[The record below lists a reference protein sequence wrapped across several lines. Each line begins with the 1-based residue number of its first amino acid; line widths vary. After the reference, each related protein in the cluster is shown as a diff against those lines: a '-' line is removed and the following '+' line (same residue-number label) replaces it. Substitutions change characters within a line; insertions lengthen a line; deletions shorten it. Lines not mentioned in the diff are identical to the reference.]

1 MSQAILP
8 VINQVISYAGLDAT
22 LRGISTRRVGRRTET
37 SYEFDLFYPIVFD
50 QEFEVNEFFELM
62 RQALHFVGD
71 MTANRD
77 QVKFGIRV
85 RGRTNYMQV
94 PFQDYGDVI
103 DALERVIEKLD
114 GTYSEDG
121 EFIATGFEIMTIP
134 FDDDRIMALSGKYGV
149 KMIGGDCYISPES
162 IHNCGFIC
170 MGLGVRTLYKIQD
183 ADIKYFLH
191 PKGLKDIGVAF
202 KQKYHEFAGAEGCT
216 NEMFITMAKRE
227 NVRLKIYGT
236 DMNKVHLEVP
246 GPAAKLVEMCYYG
259 GHVCLIVRKHKFIGI
274 QVERTEKL
282 NKYYQQLGENEYV
295 ETMFLHD
302 LMEKKYGK
310 DTWSPKLMEAFLQ
323 CANTAYPIKKMFPA
337 KNQKK
342 LIGAWDIE
350 TANKNDAG
358 DKFDQKP
365 YCCEYAYFSDQ
376 INPEAKDART
386 PYVSVQ
392 RIFKGFDCLKRMFKS
407 LYEEGSIINGYT
419 FYAHNA
425 GKFDHHVLMQH
436 GLFELDDWDVEA
448 LQCRGGRIMK
458 IALVSKDKK
467 YKIKMLDSLSMLS
480 GSLKSLLEE
489 CNTEHQKLDF
499 DHSKVTIEN
508 CLEQDGLDDYQHND
522 VLGLLELMSIFADTV
537 WKEMKINVTDCL
549 TAASLAKRNFLQNY
563 YPKSKAFVYRLPRIA
578 DQYVR
583 NGYNGGRVEAFKIG
597 YLKGKFY
604 YYDVTSLYPAEMRQK
619 MPCDKP
625 IVVTNEML
633 QDGSRTFWQE
643 VNGKKIVHKSIY
655 GFARVKVRGPAPGKK
670 PLHSLFTNN
679 KLLFP
684 IFDTWTETVLFTEE
698 IRLSMMMDLGY
709 EYEVLDFMSF
719 TPVPIL
725 KKTVEDGFRLKA
737 EQAALGNTTSANLY
751 KIIINSTYGFWGLV
765 VDELDNIGL
774 FKGGGPIDPDD
785 MVNAMIVENR
795 YRSYLEING
804 YHLIRGRY
812 DLKVEDFNVAIAAAV
827 TSYSRSCLYQIM
839 AEFEKYG
846 ATVYYCD
853 TDSVIVD
860 RSIKDCPTVL
870 QKFQSDGCGDAL
882 GMLKNEATA
891 IIKKKLKKKPDLL
904 KKEIE
909 AEPEPFFEEICLL
922 GCKNYALRRKP
933 RFEGGI
939 NIEIL
944 KMKGVDKSKPVH
956 AIIDPEGEETE
967 LDPPRYLNF
976 DDYILLARNYKLK
989 QLQEQFKAGFGTMM
1003 DHDKQGGS
1011 RIIEVVKKLSKSYDK
1026 GLLVPEG
1033 TVTVDDGTECEFY
1046 NVLPLKISD
1055 EPEPRTG
1062 RIVHDKD
1069 RFPGVALEFFEIK
1082 DFPNNN
1088 KESVKRVR
1096 EVYEETLEDEDD
1108 F

>member
-1 MSQAILP
+1 MSRGSLPIL
-8 VINQVISYAGLDAT
+8 NQVISYAGLDAT
-22 LRGISTRRVGRRTET
+22 LRGITTRRVGRRDES
-37 SYEFDLFYPIVFD
+37 SYEFELFYPIIFD

-62 RQALHFVGD
+62 RQALHFVGEL
-71 MTANRD
+71 TPNRNTT
-77 QVKFGIRV
+77 KFGIRV
-85 RGRTNYMQV
+85 RGRTSYMQV
-94 PFQDYGDVI
+94 PFQDYDDVI
-103 DALERVIEKLD
+103 DALEKVIEKLD

-121 EFIATGFEIMTIP
+121 EFMATGFEILTIP
-134 FDDDRIMALSGKYGV
+134 YDDSQILALSGKYGI

-162 IHNCGFIC
+162 IFNCGFIC
-170 MGLGVRTLYKIQD
+170 MGLGLRTLYKIQD
-183 ADIKYFLH
+183 ADIKYLLH
-191 PKGLKDIGVAF
+191 PKGLKDIGTAF
-202 KQKYHEFAGAEGCT
+202 KSKYPEFAGAEGCT
-216 NEMFITMAKRE
+216 KEMFETMAKKE
-227 NVRLKIYGT
+227 GVRLKIYGT
-236 DMNKVHLEVP
+236 DLGKVYLETP
-246 GPAAKLVEMCYYG
+246 GPTTKLIEMCYYG
-259 GHVCLIVRKHKFIGI
+259 GHVCLIIRKHKFIGI
-274 QVERTEKL
+274 EVEREEKL
-282 NKYYQQLGENEYV
+282 NKYYKMIGEDTYKDK
-295 ETMFLHD
+295 MLLYD

-310 DTWSPKLMEAFLQ
+310 DTWSPKLMEAFLL
-323 CANTAYPIKKMFPA
+323 CANTSYPIKKMFPA

-350 TANKNDAG
+350 TANKNDNG

-376 INPEAKDART
+376 LRESPPDPRT
-386 PYVSVQ
+386 PYVPVQ
-392 RIFKGFDCLKRMFKS
+392 RIFKGFDCLNRMFKS
-407 LYEEGSIINGYT
+407 LYEEGDKINGYT
-419 FYAHNA
+419 FYAHNG

-436 GLFELDDWDVEA
+436 GLFNLENWDVEN
-448 LQCRGGRIMK
+448 LQCRGGKIMK
-458 IALVSKDKK
+458 IALISKDKK
-467 YKIKMLDSLSMLS
+467 YKVKLLDSLCMLS
-480 GSLKSLLEE
+480 GSLKALLDE
-489 CNTEHQKLDF
+489 CGTEHRKLDF
-499 DHSKVTIEN
+499 DHSTITIEN

-563 YPKSKAFVYRLPRIA
+563 YPKNKAFVYRLPRIA
-578 DQYVR
+578 DQYIR

-625 IVVTNEML
+625 IVVTREMIEN
-633 QDGSRTFWQE
+633 GERTFWQE
-643 VNGKKIVHKSIY
+643 INGKKVVHRSIF
-655 GFARVKVRGPAPGKK
+655 GFARVKVKGPAPGKR

-684 IFDTWTETVLFTEE
+684 IFEQWTETVLFTEE
-698 IRLSMMMDLGY
+698 IRLSMLMDLGY

-719 TPVPIL
+719 TPIPIL

-774 FKGGGPIDPDD
+774 FKGGGAIDPDD
-785 MVNAMIVENR
+785 IVNAMIVENR

-804 YHLIRGRY
+804 YHLIRGKY

-846 ATVYYCD
+846 ATIYYCD

-860 RSIKDCPTVL
+860 RSIKDCPGVVE
-870 QKFQSDGCGDAL
+870 KFQTDGSGDAL

-891 IIKKKLKKKPDLL
+891 IIKKKVKDKDKF
-904 KKEIE
+904 KKEMD
-909 AEPEPFFEEICLL
+909 AEPEPYFDEICLL
-922 GCKNYALRRKP
+922 GCKNYALRRAP
-933 RFEGGI
+933 RIPGGLK
-939 NIEIL
+939 IEIL

-956 AIIDPEGEETE
+956 AMIDPDGNETE
-967 LDPPRYLNF
+967 LNPPRYLTF
-976 DDYILLARNYKLK
+976 DDYILLSRNYKLK

-1003 DHDKQGGS
+1003 DHEKQGGS

-1026 GLLVPEG
+1026 GLLKKQFE
-1033 TVTVDDGTECEFY
+1033 TTVDADTTSVVY
-1046 NVLPLKISD
+1046 NVLPIIISD
-1055 EPEPRTG
+1055 RVKASTG
-1062 RIVHDKD
+1062 RIVHEKD
-1069 RFPGVALEFFEIK
+1069 RFPGVELETFEIK
-1082 DFPNNN
+1082 DYPNNN
-1088 KESVKRVR
+1088 KVSVKRVR
-1096 EVYEETLEDEDD
+1096 AEDFLDMSDDED
-1108 F
+1108 